1 MEKIMTLLLCT
12 IKVVFLRTKC
22 PLNGYNEFHLHSL
35 PLYIYVSVA
44 DKKEHGGIVFC
55 EEGPPGGFL

>member
-12 IKVVFLRTKC
+12 IKVVFMRTKC

-35 PLYIYVSVA
+35 PYIYVSVA